1 MSYSISFGKTIDFI
15 VNLIIKSIKVSCEVG
30 DRLGARFGGET
41 IFFAVY
47 LIIQRREVSSE
58 VGDRLGAR
66 FGGETIFFTVNL
78 IIQRVELI
86 CEAGDGCGASFSIKL
101 TVHVAEGGKIREGSV
116 VCLKTN

>member
-15 VNLIIKSIKVSCEVG
+15 VNLIIKSIKVSC
-30 DRLGARFGGET
+30 
-41 IFFAVY
+41 
-47 LIIQRREVSSE
+47 E

-101 TVHVAEGGKIREGSV
+101 IVHVAEGGEIREGSV

>member
-15 VNLIIKSIKVSCEVG
+15 VNLIIKSIKVSC
-30 DRLGARFGGET
+30 
-41 IFFAVY
+41 
-47 LIIQRREVSSE
+47 E